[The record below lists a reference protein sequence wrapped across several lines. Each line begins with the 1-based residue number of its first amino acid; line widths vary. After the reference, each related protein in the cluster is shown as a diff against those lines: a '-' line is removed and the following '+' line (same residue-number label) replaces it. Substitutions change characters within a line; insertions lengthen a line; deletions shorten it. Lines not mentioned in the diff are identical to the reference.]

1 MGIASLI
8 LGIIG
13 LLISLTIFKDL
24 SLILTILGIVLG
36 IIAIIKKKSKGM
48 AIAGVILSVLGLIL
62 CFSVDSNN
70 SSTTGTGIT
79 NDSGS
84 GTSTVSVTTEKV
96 KVEKVGLTKAGD
108 LVVKVTNNNKGS
120 VCLSSITANFKDSS
134 GNFALKKEAEDS
146 FVVIPAESY
155 TLVYFWGF
163 DENYSQYSEV
173 SFKTELANISDDFA
187 ATGIKLS
194 SNNTGSQIAVTLKN
208 NSGKEIKSSRVVVIY
223 YKDNEVVGAKTGYDD
238 STVSNG
244 SDAYIN
250 VDYPEDSNY
259 DNVSFDKFEVYY
271 INASFE

>member
-24 SLILTILGIVLG
+24 SLILTILGVVLG
-36 IIAIIKKKSKGM
+36 IIAIRQKKNKGM
-48 AIAGVILSVLGLIL
+48 AIAGVVLSVLGLIF

-70 SSTTGTGIT
+70 STTGTGIT
-79 NDSGS
+79 NDSGN

-96 KVEKVGLTKAGD
+96 NVEKVGLTKAGD

-134 GNFALKKEAEDS
+134 GNFALKKEAENS

-155 TLVYFWGF
+155 TLVYFWGY
-163 DENYSQYSEV
+163 DENYSQYPEV
-173 SFKTELANISDDFA
+173 SFKTELANISDSFA

-208 NSGKEIKSSRVVVIY
+208 DSGKTIDSSNVVVIY
-223 YKDNEVVGAKTGYDD
+223 YKGNEVVGAETGYDD

-244 SDAYIN
+244 SEAYIN
-250 VDYPEDSNY
+250 VGYPEDSNY

>member
-48 AIAGVILSVLGLIL
+48 AIAGIILSVLGLIL
-62 CFSVDSNN
+62 CFSVDSDN
-70 SSTTGTGIT
+70 SNTGTGIT

-96 KVEKVGLTKAGD
+96 EVEKVGLTKAGD

-134 GNFALKKEAEDS
+134 GNFALKKEAENS
-146 FVVIPAESY
+146 FVVIPAESNI
-155 TLVYFWGF
+155 LVYFWGY
-163 DENYSQYSEV
+163 DENYSQYQEV
-173 SFKTELANISDDFA
+173 SFKTDLAKYNEEEA
-187 ATGIKLS
+187 A
-194 SNNTGSQIAVTLKN
+194 
-208 NSGKEIKSSRVVVIY
+208 E
-223 YKDNEVVGAKTGYDD
+223 
-238 STVSNG
+238 
-244 SDAYIN
+244 
-250 VDYPEDSNY
+250 
-259 DNVSFDKFEVYY
+259 
-271 INASFE
+271 

>member
-1 MGIASLI
+1 MGLASLI

-13 LLISLTIFKDL
+13 LLISLTFFKDL

-36 IIAIIKKKSKGM
+36 IIAIIKKKTKGI
-48 AIAGVILSVLGLIL
+48 AIAGIVLSALGLIL
-62 CFSVDSNN
+62 CFLVDTNN
-70 SSTTGTGIT
+70 STNGTGIT
-79 NDSGS
+79 NDSGN
-84 GTSTVSVTTEKV
+84 GKSTVSVTTEKV

-134 GNFALKKEAEDS
+134 GNFALKKEAES
-146 FVVIPAESY
+146 SYVVIPAESY

-163 DENYSQYSEV
+163 DENYSQYPEV

-187 ATGIKLS
+187 ATGIKIS
-194 SNNTGSQIAVTLKN
+194 SNNTGSQIAVSLKN
-208 NSGKEIKSSRVVVIY
+208 NSGKTINSSSVVVIY
-223 YKDNEVVGAKTGYDD
+223 YKDNEVVGAETGYDN

-244 SDAYIN
+244 SESYIN

-259 DNVSFDKFEVYY
+259 DNVSFDNFEVYY
-271 INASFE
+271 VNASFE